1 MSKVYDRTRIY
12 AVKVTVGQEE
22 NVAEMLSNKIEA
34 LGLPYSKGIKAI
46 VHSPDLK
53 GYILVEA
60 TDPVLIDEVIQ
71 GVRHARGRVKSKY
84 SYQPDFIPV
93 EEALSYLKAK
103 PSIELLS
110 EGDMIEITG
119 GPFKGMKARIISVN
133 KDRGEVTVELLDT
146 PYTMPI
152 TMYAEY
158 VRKVSEK
165 SG

>member
-1 MSKVYDRTRIY
+1 MCGMHMKTRIY

-22 NVAEMLSNKIEA
+22 NVTDILSNKIEA
-34 LGLPYSKGIKAI
+34 LGPPYNRGVKA
-46 VHSPDLK
+46 VLYSPDLK

-60 TDPVLIDEVIQ
+60 TDPILIDEAIQ
-71 GVRHARGRVKSKY
+71 GVRHVRGRVRSKY
-84 SYQPDFIPV
+84 SYQPDYIPV
-93 EEALSYLKAK
+93 DEAVSYLKAK
-103 PSIELLS
+103 PSIEILS
-110 EGDMIEITG
+110 DGDMVEIMG
-119 GPFKGMKARIISVN
+119 GPFKGMRARVISVN

-165 SG
+165 SS